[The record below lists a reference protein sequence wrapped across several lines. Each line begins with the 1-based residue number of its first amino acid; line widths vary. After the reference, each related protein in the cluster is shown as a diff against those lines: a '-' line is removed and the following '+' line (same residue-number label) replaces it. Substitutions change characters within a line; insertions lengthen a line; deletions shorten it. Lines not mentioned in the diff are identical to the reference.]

1 MPPKRLYI
9 SALYIVE
16 GNLKRSPEHYFH
28 HLEHTLA
35 MIRGGSLMF
44 FYESAGILSRVTA
57 VATKYEINFLPQKLS
72 LEDHPDYERTQ
83 ILAQNACDFRM
94 DVFVDAF
101 PQLTSNEKG
110 FNQYFKF
117 LNRGEN
123 LQAYGKQLVCTIGKY
138 SLIKKA
144 MAKYDFEEL
153 YWVDVSASRFNHER
167 KNFDFSKISIHKD
180 AIHHYSSS
188 QTIFGQTQKVQG
200 SVLCGNRKA
209 WTSFAELFDEIFE
222 VYVRSGCIYPA
233 TDEPLMTLCHLKKP
247 ELFERVDLERRTLI
261 HKAVGKLLSPFRKNL
276 LIAMNQY

>member
-1 MPPKRLYI
+1 M
-9 SALYIVE
+9 
-16 GNLKRSPEHYFH
+16 
-28 HLEHTLA
+28 LA
-35 MIRGGSLMF
+35 IFGWMYSLMLF
-44 FYESAGILSRVTA
+44 QSLLQLRKVS
-57 VATKYEINFLPQKLS
+57 IN
-72 LEDHPDYERTQ
+72 
-83 ILAQNACDFRM
+83 
-94 DVFVDAF
+94 
-101 PQLTSNEKG
+101 TSSSSTEVKM
-110 FNQYFKF
+110 
-117 LNRGEN
+117 

-200 SVLCGNRKA
+200 SVLFGNRKA
-209 WTSFAELFDEIFE
+209 WESFAELYDETI
-222 VYVRSGCIYPA
+222 RGLCSILGASIPA

-247 ELFERVDLERRTLI
+247 ELFERVDVERRTLL

-276 LIAMNQY
+276 LIAMDQY